1 MSVESVS
8 WAWESSAV
16 RVEKKVV
23 ALLAR
28 ECLPLASPTPSGPA
42 AGLGSGETSADLPF
56 GTPVSGD
63 AGVPIA
69 VDVFDAFV
77 SSGTVFASVVAV
89 AVEDF
94 GCP

>member
-16 RVEKKVV
+16 LVEKKVV

-42 AGLGSGETSADLPF
+42 AGLSSGETSADLPF
-56 GTPVSGD
+56 GTPVSG

-89 AVEDF
+89 AVEGF
-94 GCP
+94 VCP